1 MGIMFVT
8 SKNKN
13 PMIKYDYKQP
23 KNQKPQFS
31 FVRNFKEICM
41 KHVNNLKR
49 KGYKGLTN
57 A

>member
-23 KNQKPQFS
+23 KNQKPNFLL
-31 FVRNFKEICM
+31 FENFKEKCM
-41 KHVNNLKR
+41 RMHE
-49 KGYKGLTN
+49 
-57 A
+57 